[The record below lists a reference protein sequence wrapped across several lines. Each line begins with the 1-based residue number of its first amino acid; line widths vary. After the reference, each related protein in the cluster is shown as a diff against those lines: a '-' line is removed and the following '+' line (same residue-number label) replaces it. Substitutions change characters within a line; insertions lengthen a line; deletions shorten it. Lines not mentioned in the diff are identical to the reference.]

1 MQGELTDMLS
11 KVSKRGVCVQAS
23 TLGSLEALLN
33 FLESSEIPV
42 GAINLGPVYR
52 SDVMRAAVNLGE
64 EKGKRKE

>member
-1 MQGELTDMLS
+1 MLS